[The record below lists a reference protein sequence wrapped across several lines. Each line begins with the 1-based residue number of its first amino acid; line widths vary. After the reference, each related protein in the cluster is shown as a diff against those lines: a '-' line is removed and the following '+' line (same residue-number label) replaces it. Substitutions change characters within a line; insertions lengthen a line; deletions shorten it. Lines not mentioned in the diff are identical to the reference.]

1 MANTKMTKK
10 EYFAIIRTIVEATDR
25 EDKDEMLGFIDHE
38 VELLSKKRTSTNS
51 KKDKENEALCE
62 QLEKALAELG
72 RPVTITEFMK
82 ESTAEVATLSN
93 QKLSALLKKCKEERG
108 TVDKKV
114 DKKKSYFF
122 IKETEQDKGES
133 PFPFTKVVK
142 HGQRKNN

>member
-10 EYFAIIRTIVEATDR
+10 DWFAVIREMVEKSER
-25 EDKDEMLGFIDHE
+25 EDKAEMLGFIDHE

-62 QLEKALAELG
+62 QLEKALAEIG

-93 QKLSALLKKCKEERG
+93 QKLSALLRKCKVERG

-122 IKETEQDKGES
+122 LVE
-133 PFPFTKVVK
+133 
-142 HGQRKNN
+142 

>member
-10 EYFAIIRTIVEATDR
+10 DWFALIREMIEKSER

-62 QLEKALAELG
+62 QLEKALAEIG

-93 QKLSALLKKCKEERG
+93 QKLSALLRKCKVDRG

-122 IKETEQDKGES
+122 LVE
-133 PFPFTKVVK
+133 
-142 HGQRKNN
+142 

>member
-10 EYFAIIRTIVEATDR
+10 EWFAVIREMVENSER
-25 EDKDEMLGFIDHE
+25 EDKAEMLGFIDHE

-51 KKDKENEALCE
+51 KKDKENEELCI
-62 QLEKALAELG
+62 QLEKALAEIG

-93 QKLSALLKKCKEERG
+93 QKLSALLKKCKEERH

-122 IKETEQDKGES
+122 LVGQGFSPNWGEWS
-133 PFPFTKVVK
+133 
-142 HGQRKNN
+142 

>member
-10 EYFAIIRTIVEATDR
+10 DWFALIREMIENSER

-62 QLEKALAELG
+62 QLEKALAEIG

-93 QKLSALLKKCKEERG
+93 QKLSALLRKCKVERG

-122 IKETEQDKGES
+122 LVE
-133 PFPFTKVVK
+133 
-142 HGQRKNN
+142 

>member
-10 EYFAIIRTIVEATDR
+10 DWFALIREMVEKSER
-25 EDKDEMLGFIDHE
+25 EDRDEMLGFIDHE

-51 KKDKENEALCE
+51 KKDKENEELCI
-62 QLEKALAELG
+62 QLEKALAEIG

-122 IKETEQDKGES
+122 LVE
-133 PFPFTKVVK
+133 
-142 HGQRKNN
+142 

>member
-10 EYFAIIRTIVEATDR
+10 EWFAVIREMVENSER
-25 EDKDEMLGFIDHE
+25 EDKAEMLVFIDHE

-51 KKDKENEALCE
+51 KKDKENEELCI

-93 QKLSALLKKCKEERG
+93 QKLSALLKKCIEVRH
-108 TVDKKV
+108 TVVKTV
-114 DKKKSYFF
+114 DKKKSYFSLV
-122 IKETEQDKGES
+122 E
-133 PFPFTKVVK
+133 
-142 HGQRKNN
+142 

>member
-10 EYFAIIRTIVEATDR
+10 DWFAVIREMVENSER
-25 EDKDEMLGFIDHE
+25 EDKDEMLVFIDHE

-51 KKDKENEALCE
+51 KKDKENEELCI
-62 QLEKALAELG
+62 QLEKALAEIG

-108 TVDKKV
+108 TVDKKD
-114 DKKKSYFF
+114 DKKKSYFLLV
-122 IKETEQDKGES
+122 E
-133 PFPFTKVVK
+133 
-142 HGQRKNN
+142 

>member
-10 EYFAIIRTIVEATDR
+10 DWFAVIREMVENSER
-25 EDKDEMLGFIDHE
+25 EDKAEMLVFIDHE
-38 VELLSKKRTSTNS
+38 VELISKKRTSTNS

-62 QLEKALAELG
+62 QLEKALAEIG

-93 QKLSALLKKCKEERG
+93 QKLSALLRKCKVERG

-122 IKETEQDKGES
+122 LVE
-133 PFPFTKVVK
+133 
-142 HGQRKNN
+142 

>member
-10 EYFAIIRTIVEATDR
+10 DWFAVIREMVEKSER

-51 KKDKENEALCE
+51 KKDKENEELCI
-62 QLEKALAELG
+62 QLEKALAEIG

-122 IKETEQDKGES
+122 LVE
-133 PFPFTKVVK
+133 
-142 HGQRKNN
+142 

>member
-10 EYFAIIRTIVEATDR
+10 DWFAVIREMVENSER
-25 EDKDEMLGFIDHE
+25 EDKAEMLGFIDHE

-62 QLEKALAELG
+62 QLEKALAEIG

-93 QKLSALLKKCKEERG
+93 QKLSALLRKCKVERG

-122 IKETEQDKGES
+122 LVE
-133 PFPFTKVVK
+133 
-142 HGQRKNN
+142 

>member
-10 EYFAIIRTIVEATDR
+10 DWFAVIREMVEKSER

-62 QLEKALAELG
+62 QLEKALAEIG

-93 QKLSALLKKCKEERG
+93 QKLSALLRKCKVERG

-122 IKETEQDKGES
+122 LVE
-133 PFPFTKVVK
+133 
-142 HGQRKNN
+142 

>member
-10 EYFAIIRTIVEATDR
+10 DWFAEIRGIVAEMER
-25 EDKDEMLGFIDHE
+25 EDKAEMLAFIDHE
-38 VELLSKKRTSTNS
+38 VELLSKKKSSTNS
-51 KKDKENEALCE
+51 KKDKENEELCI
-62 QLEKALAELG
+62 QLEKALAEIG

-93 QKLSALLKKCKEERG
+93 QKLSALLRKCKVERG

-122 IKETEQDKGES
+122 LVE
-133 PFPFTKVVK
+133 
-142 HGQRKNN
+142 

>member
-10 EYFAIIRTIVEATDR
+10 DWFAVIREMVENSER
-25 EDKDEMLGFIDHE
+25 EDKAEMLGFIDHE

-51 KKDKENEALCE
+51 KKDKENEELCI
-62 QLEKALAELG
+62 QLEKALAEIG

-93 QKLSALLKKCKEERG
+93 QKLSALLRKCKVERG

-122 IKETEQDKGES
+122 LVE
-133 PFPFTKVVK
+133 
-142 HGQRKNN
+142 

>member
-10 EYFAIIRTIVEATDR
+10 DWFAVIREMVENSER
-25 EDKDEMLGFIDHE
+25 EDKAEMLVFIDHE

-62 QLEKALAELG
+62 QLEKALAEIG

-93 QKLSALLKKCKEERG
+93 QKLSALLRKCKVERG
-108 TVDKKV
+108 TVD
-114 DKKKSYFF
+114 
-122 IKETEQDKGES
+122 
-133 PFPFTKVVK
+133 
-142 HGQRKNN
+142 

>member
-10 EYFAIIRTIVEATDR
+10 DWFAVIREMVENSER
-25 EDKDEMLGFIDHE
+25 EDKAEMLVFIDHE

-62 QLEKALAELG
+62 QLEKALAEIG

-93 QKLSALLKKCKEERG
+93 QKLSALLRKCKVERG

-122 IKETEQDKGES
+122 LVE
-133 PFPFTKVVK
+133 
-142 HGQRKNN
+142 

>member
-10 EYFAIIRTIVEATDR
+10 EWFAVIREMVENSER
-25 EDKDEMLGFIDHE
+25 EDKDEMLVFIDHE

-51 KKDKENEALCE
+51 KKDKENEELCI
-62 QLEKALAELG
+62 QLEKALAEIG
-72 RPVTITEFMK
+72 RPVTITEFMN

-93 QKLSALLKKCKEERG
+93 QKLSALLKKCKVERG

-122 IKETEQDKGES
+122 LVE
-133 PFPFTKVVK
+133 
-142 HGQRKNN
+142 

>member
-10 EYFAIIRTIVEATDR
+10 EWFAVIREMVENSER
-25 EDKDEMLGFIDHE
+25 EDKAEMLVFIDHE

-51 KKDKENEALCE
+51 KKDKENEELCI
-62 QLEKALAELG
+62 QLEKALAEIG

-93 QKLSALLKKCKEERG
+93 QKLSALLRKCKVERG

-122 IKETEQDKGES
+122 LVE
-133 PFPFTKVVK
+133 
-142 HGQRKNN
+142 

>member
-1 MANTKMTKK
+1 MGNTKMTKK
-10 EYFAIIRTIVEATDR
+10 DWFAVIREMVEKSER

-62 QLEKALAELG
+62 QLEKALAEIG

-93 QKLSALLKKCKEERG
+93 QKLSALLRKCKVERG

-122 IKETEQDKGES
+122 LVE
-133 PFPFTKVVK
+133 
-142 HGQRKNN
+142 

>member
-10 EYFAIIRTIVEATDR
+10 EWFAVIREMVENSER

-51 KKDKENEALCE
+51 KKDKENEELCI
-62 QLEKALAELG
+62 QLEKALAEIG

-122 IKETEQDKGES
+122 LVE
-133 PFPFTKVVK
+133 
-142 HGQRKNN
+142 

>member
-10 EYFAIIRTIVEATDR
+10 EWFAVIREMVENSER
-25 EDKDEMLGFIDHE
+25 EDKAEMLVFIDHE

-51 KKDKENEALCE
+51 KKDKENEELCI
-62 QLEKALAELG
+62 QLEKALAEIG

-93 QKLSALLKKCKEERG
+93 QKLSALLKKCKEERH

-114 DKKKSYFF
+114 DKKKSYFSLV
-122 IKETEQDKGES
+122 E
-133 PFPFTKVVK
+133 
-142 HGQRKNN
+142 